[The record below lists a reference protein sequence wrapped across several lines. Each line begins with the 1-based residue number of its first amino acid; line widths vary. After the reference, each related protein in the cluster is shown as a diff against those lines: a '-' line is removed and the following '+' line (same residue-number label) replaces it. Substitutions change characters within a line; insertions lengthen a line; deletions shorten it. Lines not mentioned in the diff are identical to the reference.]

1 MAPSGISL
9 NKPAAITILV
19 LVAGGVIMYRWG
31 WSSPHSSAAETDISN
46 AGSKKGNADI
56 KPPDDSKMSKEI
68 DVNKLPDFPL
78 SPDINATAIKMITI
92 DVKVK
97 DKTLKINS
105 RQTGPAESP
114 TLTVLLLHGQ
124 AFTSQDWIRTLRL
137 LASWGYKAVAIDLPD
152 FGKSKAESLGD
163 ASEEEFMTAL
173 VGTLGSAPVIVSPS
187 MSGRFS
193 LPYLFS
199 DRSDSEQRAAAF
211 IPVAPVMT
219 DKFKANYPKS
229 QVPTLIVYGTED
241 KNLGTKS
248 RADLQAL
255 PKAQIAPIPGAG
267 HACYMDKPDLFR
279 NVLHYFL
286 TSLTK

>member
-1 MAPSGISL
+1 MEEKFLPNSLTICNNLESILYTIVYTGKKIALPSEL
-9 NKPAAITILV
+9 PLTL
-19 LVAGGVIMYRWG
+19 
-31 WSSPHSSAAETDISN
+31 TDT
-46 AGSKKGNADI
+46 KT
-56 KPPDDSKMSKEI
+56 SKEI
-68 DVNKLPDFPL
+68 DVNKLPDIPP
-78 SPDINATAIKMITI
+78 SPDINAIAIKKITI

-97 DKTLKINS
+97 DKTLKIYS
-105 RQTGPAESP
+105 QQTEPAESESP
-114 TLTVLLLHGQ
+114 TVTVLLLHGQ

-137 LASWGYKAVAIDLPD
+137 LASWGYKAVAIDLPS
-152 FGKSKAESLGD
+152 FGKSKDESLGV

-187 MSGRFS
+187 MSGNFS

-199 DRSDSEQRAAAF
+199 DRSDSAQRAAAF

-229 QVPTLIVYGTED
+229 LVPTLIVYGTQD
-241 KNLGTKS
+241 TLLGTRS
-248 RADLQAL
+248 REDLQAL

-267 HACYMDKPDLFR
+267 HACYKDKPDLFHK
-279 NVLHYFL
+279 VLHHFL